1 MKKIHKGGGM
11 SASDVTFKFK
21 SGNKECAE
29 YFASEADRDLLITYL
44 EFFKDKEL
52 VYMDEGDYEGLSDII
67 AIIKEKPI
75 ENGILSI
82 TSDEFWWL
90 HRFFRKHKNRTRSF
104 KDVSVDDFA
113 AILEELR
120 AAFYIVLTPQVQV
133 ED

>member
-1 MKKIHKGGGM
+1 MG
-11 SASDVTFKFK
+11 ASDITFKFK
-21 SGNKECAE
+21 SGNKELAE
-29 YFASEADRDLLITYL
+29 FFASETDRDLIVTYL
-44 EFFKDKEL
+44 AFFKDKEL

-67 AIIKEKPI
+67 ATIKEKPI

-104 KDVSVDDFA
+104 KELSADEFVS
-113 AILEELR
+113 ILEELR

-133 ED
+133 EE